1 MAAVAVL
8 GCLAITSLIESDHVP
23 YRWSMATAYVGLA
36 FMAATLL
43 TGPANLLRKQEN
55 PVSTDLRR
63 DLGIWACVLGAAHTV
78 VGLQV
83 HMKSM
88 WLYFFNEVS
97 GPKAWSL
104 RSDQFGAANYT
115 GLIGVLLLLFLA
127 ALSNDLSLRR
137 FGIAR
142 WKNLQRWN
150 YAVFA
155 VVIAHA
161 VFYQLIEKRSLPW
174 PVLLGGLVVSTLAVQ
189 VAGAWV
195 TLTRASKV
203 SETDP
208 AS

>member
-8 GCLAITSLIESDHVP
+8 GCVAIASLIESDHTP

-43 TGPANLLRKQEN
+43 TGPINLLRKQAN
-55 PVSTDLRR
+55 PMSTDLRR
-63 DLGIWACVLGAAHTV
+63 DLGIWACMLGAAHTV

-115 GLIGVLLLLFLA
+115 GLVGVLLLLFLA

-137 FGIAR
+137 FGVSR

-150 YAVFA
+150 YALFA

-161 VFYQLIEKRSLPW
+161 VLYQLIEKRSLPW
-174 PVLLGGLVVSTLAVQ
+174 PVMLGALVAPILAVQ
-189 VAGAWV
+189 MAGVWV
-195 TLTRASKV
+195 TMTRARKG